1 MSEADASRVPEAAG
15 ASDVS
20 GASGDSAA
28 AGPKLGLIWAE
39 AYRGVI
45 GAGGVMPWHVP
56 EDMAHFK
63 AVTLGSPVVMGRKTW
78 DSLPERF
85 RPLPGRPN
93 IVVTRNEEWAA
104 EGATRAGSIDEAL
117 ALAAAS
123 EPEWVWGIGGGEL
136 YARLIDRAD
145 RLEVTELD
153 LDIPGDAYAP
163 SIDMSWRLVETDGPA
178 THVSR
183 TGVGY
188 RFRRYDRP

>member
-1 MSEADASRVPEAAG
+1 MSEADAA
-15 ASDVS
+15 VS
-20 GASGDSAA
+20 

-56 EDMAHFK
+56 EDLAHFK
-63 AVTLGSPVVMGRKTW
+63 EITLGSPIVMGRKTW

-85 RPLPGRPN
+85 RPLPGRAN

-104 EGATRAGSIDEAL
+104 EGAMRAGSIDDGL

-123 EPEWVWGIGGGEL
+123 NPEWIWAIGGGEL
-136 YARLIDRAD
+136 FARLIDRAD

-163 SIDMSWRLVETDGPA
+163 SIDMSWRLVDDGDTA
-178 THVSR
+178 NHVSR
-183 TGVGY
+183 TGIGY
-188 RFRRYDRP
+188 RFRRYARP